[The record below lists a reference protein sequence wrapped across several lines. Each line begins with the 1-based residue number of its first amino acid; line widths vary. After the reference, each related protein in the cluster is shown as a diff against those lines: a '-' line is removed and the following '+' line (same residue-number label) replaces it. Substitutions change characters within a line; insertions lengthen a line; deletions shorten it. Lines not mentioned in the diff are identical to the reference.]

1 MTLPNTRLPACW
13 LAIVLSFLATASGL
27 ADESD
32 ADGSAPEAEQAVP
45 GTDGPMTAARLGEL
59 IRRID
64 PNTRADGNTFE
75 FGVESY
81 RVAVIFDEAA
91 DRMRIVIPIERT
103 DTLDDDRLMRLMQAN
118 FDTAL
123 DARYAIARD
132 ILWATYIHPLSSLTD
147 RQFLVGVGQTANIVA
162 TYGTSYSSGMFVF
175 GGGDSAEMERQQL
188 IERLKELET
197 ST

>member
-1 MTLPNTRLPACW
+1 MTPNSHRLLAGW
-13 LAIVLSFLATASGL
+13 LAIALALSAAGTGL
-27 ADESD
+27 ADEHGDD
-32 ADGSAPEAEQAVP
+32 ADAPPSAQSGPEAES
-45 GTDGPMTAARLGEL
+45 PMTAARMGEL

-64 PNTRADGNTFE
+64 PNMRAEGNTFE
-75 FGVESY
+75 FGVETY
-81 RVAVIFDEAA
+81 RVAVIYDEAA
-91 DRMRIVIPIERT
+91 DRMRIVIPIERVEAI
-103 DTLDDDRLMRLMQAN
+103 DAERLLRLMQAN

-132 ILWATYIHPLSSLTD
+132 ILWATFIHPLSSLD
-147 RQFLVGVGQTANIVA
+147 DEQFLVGVGQTANIVA
-162 TYGTSYSSGMFVF
+162 TYGTSYSSGIFVF